1 VARLPD
7 KAAPAAGTGAVAG
20 PAGGGR
26 SRAHRDRAGPAAT
39 ASDGG
44 IAALAPAERAN
55 IVHVAGPELVF
66 PQPLARS
73 IVYNAATFARRRAA
87 HRVLA
92 ETLDPGLRRL
102 LHEASTVD
110 RTDDAL
116 AAELRRAATEPGTTR
131 LAASRARQRAAELT
145 TEPTLAATDLVTA
158 ARLAWEGGRPHL
170 ARMLLRKLGPVRATP
185 VATLVDLL
193 QTEIDLR
200 CGPPPC
206 CDAARSSP
214 PADRDPDRATAVRRV
229 GLALLLSGACAH
241 YVHLARHSGDA
252 ALIDQLR
259 GLDRLFRGDHARAA
273 APLRRSVSR
282 AGNLDD
288 PAALS
293 QAALSAVLV
302 GDNPGAYRLAARAAV
317 LARFGGDA
325 AMVPPA
331 LELVAMAAATS
342 GHYDVAVTALRHAL
356 PLARATGQQNLAT
369 HLLAGW
375 RWWPP
380 CSATVTSA
388 GGGSARRARSRS
400 VPGCSGPGRW
410 SSGPQAALDLATGHP
425 AEAMTRLRNLL
436 TRRSGHPQ
444 LAVYLAAA
452 PQLVEAAVRAGERR
466 PALVALRRFEP
477 WATGTGDPAW
487 LALVARCRA
496 LVAEDIAE
504 TEHHYTE
511 ALALHARAE
520 ATFDQARTQLLYGQE
535 LRRTRR
541 PAAAREQ
548 LRAALGRCGGSAPR
562 RGPSWPRPSCAR
574 PASRWASSSARV
586 VAARWAARGR
596 LAGPQSAGQP
606 VGQPEVDAAA
616 TLTPQQLKIARL
628 AAAGATNREVAAQLF
643 LSPRTVDHHMRNIFL
658 RLGIRSRFD
667 LARLLI

>member
-1 VARLPD
+1 
-7 KAAPAAGTGAVAG
+7 
-20 PAGGGR
+20 
-26 SRAHRDRAGPAAT
+26 
-39 ASDGG
+39 
-44 IAALAPAERAN
+44 
-55 IVHVAGPELVF
+55 
-66 PQPLARS
+66 
-73 IVYNAATFARRRAA
+73 
-87 HRVLA
+87 
-92 ETLDPGLRRL
+92 
-102 LHEASTVD
+102 
-110 RTDDAL
+110 
-116 AAELRRAATEPGTTR
+116 
-131 LAASRARQRAAELT
+131 
-145 TEPTLAATDLVTA
+145 
-158 ARLAWEGGRPHL
+158 
-170 ARMLLRKLGPVRATP
+170 M
-185 VATLVDLL
+185 
-193 QTEIDLR
+193 
-200 CGPPPC
+200 
-206 CDAARSSP
+206 
-214 PADRDPDRATAVRRV
+214 
-229 GLALLLSGACAH
+229 
-241 YVHLARHSGDA
+241 
-252 ALIDQLR
+252 
-259 GLDRLFRGDHARAA
+259 
-273 APLRRSVSR
+273 
-282 AGNLDD
+282 
-288 PAALS
+288 
-293 QAALSAVLV
+293 LV

-369 HLLAGW
+369 HLLAGLAVVAAVLGDGDEC
-375 RWWPP
+375 RRRIRE
-380 CSATVTSA
+380 
-388 GGGSARRARSRS
+388 ARPFAVGPGMQRARAL
-400 VPGCSGPGRW
+400 VEW
-410 SSGPQAALDLATGHP
+410 ATAALDLATGHP

-444 LAVYLAAA
+444 LAVHLAAA
-452 PQLVEAAVRAGERR
+452 PLLVEAAVRAGERR

-541 PAAAREQ
+541 PAAAREH
-548 LRAALGRCGGSAPR
+548 LRAALGTLRRFGAEAWIELAAAELSATGQPVGQLVGPAGGPVGGSP
-562 RGPSWPRPSCAR
+562 G
-574 PASRWASSSARV
+574 
-586 VAARWAARGR
+586 
-596 LAGPQSAGQP
+596 LQSAGQPVGQP